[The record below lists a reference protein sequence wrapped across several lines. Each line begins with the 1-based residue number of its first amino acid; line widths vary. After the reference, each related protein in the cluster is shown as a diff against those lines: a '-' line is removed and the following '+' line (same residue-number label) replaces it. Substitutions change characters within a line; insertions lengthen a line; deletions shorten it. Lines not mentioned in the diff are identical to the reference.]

1 MCCLCNGDNAM
12 LGPLVPGMPA
22 QTERSIQA
30 PQVASALPH
39 FVSPIRSMGHALLAM
54 PYTKL
59 PVSAESF
66 SFRDSW
72 VMFWRLDLPARR
84 APQAHWHEGHA
95 AIPGTIQPLRAP
107 TATHRMWRTD

>member
-1 MCCLCNGDNAM
+1 M

-30 PQVASALPH
+30 PQLASALPH

-66 SFRDSW
+66 SLGTAGSCSGALTFPQEELRKLIGMR
-72 VMFWRLDLPARR
+72 VMQRFLAQFNPSELP
-84 APQAHWHEGHA
+84 
-95 AIPGTIQPLRAP
+95 QP
-107 TATHRMWRTD
+107 HI